1 MYFNKISITNHLCQI
16 SQLVCCHC
24 KIIFES
30 VICPSVL
37 IISLLKS
44 SRIKIRKI
52 MSYIIEKYIEEV
64 GCLKTSFSFFFTQ
77 KSQICHIYC
86 LLLTLVLKDMIFVM
100 SKCLLPLI
108 TTQDQREGVQV
119 LA

>member
-1 MYFNKISITNHLCQI
+1 
-16 SQLVCCHC
+16 
-24 KIIFES
+24 
-30 VICPSVL
+30 
-37 IISLLKS
+37 
-44 SRIKIRKI
+44 

-86 LLLTLVLKDMIFVM
+86 LLLTLVWKDMIFVM

-108 TTQDQREGVQV
+108 TTQDPREGVQV